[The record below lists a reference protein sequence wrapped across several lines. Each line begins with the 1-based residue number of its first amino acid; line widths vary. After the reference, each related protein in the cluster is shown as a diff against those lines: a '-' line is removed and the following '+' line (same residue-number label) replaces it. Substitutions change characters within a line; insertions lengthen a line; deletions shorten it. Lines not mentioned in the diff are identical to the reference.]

1 MSVLARLAGMEK
13 LARSNLPVRIAQG
26 VAMASRHNGPL
37 MLTAYEQLKPS
48 ERSFVDVYLLTDS
61 PTKAARAAYPSITE
75 SLLNVRALDML
86 RRPLI
91 QAAIA
96 AKLEA
101 VSSRYAVTLD
111 RTVAEIAKIAY
122 ANMGDYVR
130 INDEGEPV
138 PDFSNVDYD
147 QMAAVKTIKTETVVD
162 PSDKTKEIKKVTFE
176 LHPKLDG
183 LDKLMKKLGGYA
195 PVGMSLTGPNG
206 GPLQVEHSRGIDK
219 DMTAEQAA
227 LIYQRS
233 LEE

>member
-1 MSVLARLAGMEK
+1 MTVAMP
-13 LARSNLPVRIAQG
+13 NNPVRIAAN
-26 VAMASRHNGPL
+26 VALAARHSGPM
-37 MLTAYEQLKPS
+37 MLSAWDQLKPS
-48 ERSFVDVYLLTDS
+48 ERTFVNVYLETDS
-61 PTKAARAAYPSITE
+61 PTKAARAAFPSVVE
-75 SLLNVRALDML
+75 AVVNVRALDML

-96 AKLEA
+96 AKLEQVA
-101 VSSRYAVTLD
+101 SRYEVTLD

-122 ANMGDYVR
+122 ANMGDYVK
-130 INDEGEPV
+130 INAEGEPV

-195 PVGMSLTGPNG
+195 PLGMSLTGPNG
-206 GPLQVEHSRGIDK
+206 GPLQLEQRSVTVT
-219 DMTAEQAA
+219 MTAEQAA
-227 LIYQRS
+227 LEYQRS